1 MYGTRVLGI
10 SEHNVDS
17 MQNGQIHMRSLNF
30 VALYFLSRVPANN
43 CALLSNYPTAQSRVK
58 QRAIRV
64 QISYDIVRL
73 FGQLIILYFKKNLF
87 INQSAVHAML
97 FYLLCFSRLMRNEQK
112 DDWKC
117 VKIIYLHCG
126 E

>member
-1 MYGTRVLGI
+1 M
-10 SEHNVDS
+10 S
-17 MQNGQIHMRSLNF
+17 
-30 VALYFLSRVPANN
+30 
-43 CALLSNYPTAQSRVK
+43 
-58 QRAIRV
+58 RV

-73 FGQLIILYFKKNLF
+73 FGQLIILYLKKNLF
-87 INQSAVHAML
+87 INQSAVHATL
-97 FYLLCFSRLMRNEQK
+97 FYLLCFSRVMRNEQK

>member
-10 SEHNVDS
+10 PEHNVDY
-17 MQNGQIHMRSLNF
+17 MQNGQIHMMRSLHF

-43 CALLSNYPTAQSRVK
+43 CALLSNYPTAQIRVK

-73 FGQLIILYFKKNLF
+73 FGQLIILYFKKTCLLTNRLC
-87 INQSAVHAML
+87 ML
-97 FYLLCFSRLMRNEQK
+97 RFSICFAFPAL
-112 DDWKC
+112 
-117 VKIIYLHCG
+117 
-126 E
+126 

>member
-73 FGQLIILYFKKNLF
+73 FGQLIILYFKKTCLLTNRLC
-87 INQSAVHAML
+87 M
-97 FYLLCFSRLMRNEQK
+97 LCFSRLMRNEQK
-112 DDWKC
+112 DDWKY